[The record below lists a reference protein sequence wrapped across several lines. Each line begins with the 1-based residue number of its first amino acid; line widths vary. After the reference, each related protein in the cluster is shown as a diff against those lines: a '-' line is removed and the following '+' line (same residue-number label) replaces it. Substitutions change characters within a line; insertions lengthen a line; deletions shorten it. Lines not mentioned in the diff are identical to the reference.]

1 MTEHQ
6 QVLPCKVYD
15 HQSLKQY
22 REMELKKENKQTR
35 TRKMTKKKKKS
46 FLELMIW
53 NNDEEKDP

>member
-35 TRKMTKKKKKS
+35 TRKMTKKKKS